1 MKKLLKLALCLV
13 LAASA
18 AGCGNNGGAG
28 TPTPDTSAAALT
40 PGTYTATVTGHNAP
54 ITIEVTVSDQAIESI
69 NVVESS
75 ETAGIGTNAM
85 EQLTDEIIANQTVN
99 LDTITGSTITSATFI
114 SAVKDAL
121 TQAGADLNTRFN
133 TEVAAEALNDSYDCD
148 VLVIGMG
155 IAGTAAAKEAAEAG
169 KKVIVLEKQPEDS
182 YSVISMAGDFGVV
195 GSQIQKDLGIE
206 WAPKEDIFNEFVKE
220 TGGRCDTWMMNYWY
234 DHSGEDFDWFIEGA
248 DYEVLES
255 TAANR
260 KTDKPN
266 FIRPKCFPPLE
277 TYNYKEEVY
286 PYFHGTITTNPNMQW
301 ACEAAFNAAV
311 AGGAELI
318 YNAEGEQLIVENDK
332 VVGAY
337 AKTPDG
343 YLKVNAKAVV
353 LCCGDYGANPEMRHY
368 YAPWTEEFMG
378 GVDDGRGQLMGIWAG
393 GWMELG
399 PHAPMTHHMGG
410 SLGVDSFLQLNME
423 GKRFMN
429 EDVPGQN
436 IAAEHTRQP
445 VAKDPELAKAG
456 VKAWQIFDS
465 KWPEQIIH
473 MPDGHGYTTYFV
485 PDDQAAEYETVLSG
499 FGLGYTTQAM
509 VDERTDVIAN
519 SLEELAEK
527 TGLPLETMKAEIE
540 RYNELC
546 HKGIDEDFGKMSKR
560 MFPVENPPYYA
571 CKFGN
576 AGMLVMFGGLECD
589 HELRVTKDG
598 TNDPI
603 PGLYVAGNT
612 MGRRLLVDYPVV
624 VAGISL
630 GSALTFGRLA
640 GKNAAAAV

>member
-1 MKKLLKLALCLV
+1 MKETRLSRRAFLGLGATAAVAAGAAGLAGC
-13 LAASA
+13 APQQSAGTASA
-18 AGCGNNGGAG
+18 EGDGSPNGGSASSVSP
-28 TPTPDTSAAALT
+28 TKYTPDFLT
-40 PGTYTATVTGHNAP
+40 PPPVP
-54 ITIEVTVSDQAIESI
+54 
-69 NVVESS
+69 
-75 ETAGIGTNAM
+75 
-85 EQLTDEIIANQTVN
+85 TD
-99 LDTITGSTITSATFI
+99 
-114 SAVKDAL
+114 VK
-121 TQAGADLNTRFN
+121 
-133 TEVAAEALNDSYDCD
+133 EEKDCD

-436 IAAEHTRQP
+436 IADEHTRQP

-456 VKAWQIFDS
+456 VKSWQIFDS

-603 PGLYVAGNT
+603 PGLYVAAT
-612 MGRRLLVDYPVV
+612 RWAAACWWITPSWWPASVWAARSPSAAWPARTPPRQCRQPLREAFPSPLPDASRR
-624 VAGISL
+624 
-630 GSALTFGRLA
+630 SALPFPGGRFCVCSVS
-640 GKNAAAAV
+640 NDPSP

>member
-1 MKKLLKLALCLV
+1 MKETRLSRRAFLGLGATAAVAAGAAGLAGC
-13 LAASA
+13 APQQSAGTASA
-18 AGCGNNGGAG
+18 EGDGSPNGGSASSVSP
-28 TPTPDTSAAALT
+28 TKYTPDFLT
-40 PGTYTATVTGHNAP
+40 PPPVP
-54 ITIEVTVSDQAIESI
+54 
-69 NVVESS
+69 
-75 ETAGIGTNAM
+75 
-85 EQLTDEIIANQTVN
+85 TD
-99 LDTITGSTITSATFI
+99 
-114 SAVKDAL
+114 VK
-121 TQAGADLNTRFN
+121 
-133 TEVAAEALNDSYDCD
+133 EEKDCD

-410 SLGVDSFLQLNME
+410 PLGVDGYLQLNINGE
-423 GKRFMN
+423 RFMN
-429 EDVPGQN
+429 EDVGGQPFQN
-436 IAAEHTRQP
+436 QLSRLPKKT
-445 VAKDPELAKAG
+445 
-456 VKAWQIFDS
+456 AWQIFDS
-465 KWPEQIIH
+465 KWKDQIKY
-473 MPDGHGYTTYFV
+473 MDTGHGNVNWYVESGADVPNGSYGKNAYISDEDNEDGNTPGFLSYFEGEKALGV
-485 PDDQAAEYETVLSG
+485 TANSIAELAKLME
-499 FGLGYTTQAM
+499 
-509 VDERTDVIAN
+509 VDEAALTA
-519 SLEELAEK
+519 
-527 TGLPLETMKAEIE
+527 TIE
-540 RYNELC
+540 RYNELAAA
-546 HKGIDEDFGKMSKR
+546 GNDEDFGKR
-560 MFPVENPPYYA
+560 ADRLFPVEEGPFYA
-571 CKFGN
+571 YPLTDTVILVNMGGLQTDVDFNVMDTEDEVIEGLYAVGN
-576 AGMLVMFGGLECD
+576 AQGG
-589 HELRVTKDG
+589 RF
-598 TNDPI
+598 
-603 PGLYVAGNT
+603 
-612 MGRRLLVDYPVV
+612 LVDYPLP
-624 VAGISL
+624 APGISH
-630 GSALTFGRLA
+630 GMALTHGMLVGRILA
-640 GKNAAAAV
+640 QL

>member
-1 MKKLLKLALCLV
+1 MKETRLSRRAFLGLGATAAVAAGAAGLAGC
-13 LAASA
+13 APQQSAGTASA
-18 AGCGNNGGAG
+18 EGDGSPNGGSASSVSP
-28 TPTPDTSAAALT
+28 TKYTPDFLT
-40 PGTYTATVTGHNAP
+40 PPPVP
-54 ITIEVTVSDQAIESI
+54 
-69 NVVESS
+69 
-75 ETAGIGTNAM
+75 
-85 EQLTDEIIANQTVN
+85 TD
-99 LDTITGSTITSATFI
+99 
-114 SAVKDAL
+114 VK
-121 TQAGADLNTRFN
+121 
-133 TEVAAEALNDSYDCD
+133 EEKDCD

-368 YAPWTEEFMG
+368 YAP
-378 GVDDGRGQLMGIWAG
+378 
-393 GWMELG
+393 
-399 PHAPMTHHMGG
+399 
-410 SLGVDSFLQLNME
+410 
-423 GKRFMN
+423 
-429 EDVPGQN
+429 
-436 IAAEHTRQP
+436 
-445 VAKDPELAKAG
+445 
-456 VKAWQIFDS
+456 
-465 KWPEQIIH
+465 
-473 MPDGHGYTTYFV
+473 
-485 PDDQAAEYETVLSG
+485 
-499 FGLGYTTQAM
+499 
-509 VDERTDVIAN
+509 
-519 SLEELAEK
+519 
-527 TGLPLETMKAEIE
+527 
-540 RYNELC
+540 
-546 HKGIDEDFGKMSKR
+546 
-560 MFPVENPPYYA
+560 
-571 CKFGN
+571 
-576 AGMLVMFGGLECD
+576 
-589 HELRVTKDG
+589 
-598 TNDPI
+598 
-603 PGLYVAGNT
+603 
-612 MGRRLLVDYPVV
+612 
-624 VAGISL
+624 
-630 GSALTFGRLA
+630 
-640 GKNAAAAV
+640 